1 VSTIRRTDKMPQ
13 FIENAQS
20 KALRGVTQALVLGA
34 AEASVLTPI
43 ETSTLLNS
51 QFRVTEKVGDKVV
64 GRVGYTANY
73 ALPVHDPSNPQNFR
87 RPTAEKEFL
96 RKGFE
101 RAEENI
107 AAVIAGSLRT

>member
-13 FIENAQS
+13 FVENAQS

-34 AEASVLTPI
+34 AEASVLTP
-43 ETSTLLNS
+43 TDTMNLLNS

-64 GRVGYTANY
+64 GRVGYTAPY
-73 ALPVHDPSNPQNFR
+73 ALPVHDPSNPQKFHR
-87 RPTAEKEFL
+87 ATAEKEYL

-101 RAEENI
+101 RAEEPI
-107 AAVIAGSLRT
+107 TAVIAGSLRT